1 MGKPGGEQ
9 LMRILILGGDGMLGH
24 RLLLSLRDCHTVKV
38 TVRRALADYEIYG
51 IFDRSNTFDQ
61 VDLRDASRVL
71 EVMSEFS
78 PDLVVNAAGI
88 VKQRDAASEAL
99 LSLEMNSVL
108 PHRIAN
114 YCRSV
119 SAYFIHFSTDCV
131 FKGDKGGYSE
141 TDIPD
146 AVDLY
151 GRTKLLG
158 EVTYDHCI
166 TLRTSIIGLELH
178 RKTSL
183 IEWFLRQTG
192 EIKGYKRAIFTGI
205 TTTEAAR
212 LVDFLTSRLGKLSG
226 VYNAASKP
234 ISKYDLLL
242 SLSEKM
248 GRTDVRIVPD
258 SSFHCDRSLLND
270 RLAEKTGYSP
280 PCWDVMLEELAL
292 LVKKRQTLNANS
304 V

>member
-1 MGKPGGEQ
+1 
-9 LMRILILGGDGMLGH
+9 MRILILGGDGMLGH

-131 FKGDKGGYSE
+131 FKGDKGGYCE

-158 EVTYDHCI
+158 EVTYEHCI

-205 TTTEAAR
+205 TTIEAAR

>member
-1 MGKPGGEQ
+1 
-9 LMRILILGGDGMLGH
+9 MLGH

-38 TVRRALADYEIYG
+38 TVRRALADYEGFG

-61 VDLRDASRVL
+61 VDLRIPSRVL
-71 EVMSEFS
+71 EVMLEFT

-88 VKQRDAASEAL
+88 VKQRDAASESL
-99 LSLEMNSVL
+99 VSLEINSVL
-108 PHRIAN
+108 PHRLAD

-119 SAYFIHFSTDCV
+119 GAYLIHFSTDCV

-141 TDIPD
+141 SDIPD

-158 EVTYDHCI
+158 EVATDHCI

-183 IEWFLRQTG
+183 VEWFLRQTG
-192 EIKGYKRAIFTGI
+192 EITGYNCAIFTGI

-212 LVDFLTSRLGKLSG
+212 LVDFLTSRLGTLSG
-226 VYNAASKP
+226 VYNAASRP
-234 ISKYDLLL
+234 IAKYDLLL

-248 GRTDVRIVPD
+248 RRTDIRIVPD

-280 PCWDVMLEELAL
+280 PSWDVMLEELARL
-292 LVKKRQTLNANS
+292 IRDRQALNTTS